1 MGLTHR
7 MIPQHWQ
14 PYYRMDDGELVGY
27 LESVEADLVL
37 PRTIF
42 GYPLAEPD
50 TEFAG
55 EATLEQ
61 VGLRYLAEDWG
72 LRQTD
77 GTHQRVRIA
86 EASPSRLVVLN
97 NDFGHAQV
105 NIGEPIVLAVP
116 VADDE
121 LVLWGRL

>member
-1 MGLTHR
+1 

-27 LESVEADLVL
+27 LEALEDDLVR

-42 GYPLAEPD
+42 GYPLAGPD

-55 EATLEQ
+55 EATLEEA
-61 VGLRYLAEDWG
+61 GLRYLAEDWG
-72 LRQTD
+72 LRQAD
-77 GTHQRVRIA
+77 GGRQRVRIA
-86 EASPSRLVVLN
+86 EASPARVVVIN
-97 NDFGHAQV
+97 NDFGQAQV

-116 VADDE
+116 VPEDD
-121 LVLWGRL
+121 LVLWGAL

>member
-1 MGLTHR
+1 MGLTRR

-27 LESVEADLVL
+27 LESVDAGLVR

-61 VGLRYLAEDWG
+61 AGLRYLAEDWG
-72 LRQTD
+72 LRQAD
-77 GTHQRVRIA
+77 GTRRRVRIA
-86 EASPSRLVVLN
+86 EASPSHLVVLN
-97 NDFGHAQV
+97 NDFRRAQV
-105 NIGEPIVLAVP
+105 NIGEPVVLAVP
-116 VADDE
+116 VAADE
-121 LVLWGRL
+121 LVLWGRG